1 MRKLVSL
8 VVLLTLLVGT
18 PFVLLRLGYYSWD
31 RLNVW
36 APADFRVLL
45 GLLTLAG
52 WAAWVVFAISA
63 VLEAVRIVT
72 GGRIAIR
79 LPGLALPQAI
89 AGTLLTAIL
98 VSTAGPTVMSVAST
112 LGVAPAPVAASGTA
126 TAPAASPGVT
136 GQAPAPARPASA
148 LHHAADSTLDA
159 HTVVHVVASGDD
171 LWSLA
176 ERYYGSGG
184 AWRRIVDANPDLLA
198 ADPTADLVG
207 GIALAIVNPTM
218 VALAAETPAP
228 TMPTETAEQYTV
240 AKGDTLW
247 HLAEERLGDGRR
259 YPELQRLN
267 ADQISDPDHIETGW
281 VIALPKAPDATAP
294 APVPAPVPAPAPT
307 PTPTPAPSTP
317 ATPQPGTQAP
327 TQARAADPDTP
338 NVFDSFALR
347 ATLGGL
353 AALAA
358 SGVLGSVLARRR
370 ERAASRE
377 LGRTFPPP
385 DAELRRFETALGLAD
400 APDLAGDTLRPDRLK
415 DTVRRENLDR
425 VDLVAKAMRLL
436 AESWWQA
443 RVRPPRLRRA
453 LLGGESLEFHFEEDP
468 PALAAPFELDA
479 DARVARV
486 PWETLR
492 RAEASDHA
500 VAYPGLV
507 TLGQDESGHL
517 VMVDVVTWGVLAV
530 DGDRPGLPDV
540 SLSAMIVEFSCSPW
554 AGELSLRVV
563 TRDPAFVDAAA
574 IEQVRRLPD
583 AAAGV
588 ADLER
593 HFRERHALLMLAEHY
608 DSLRLDPDRAD
619 AWAPIVYVFEEAP
632 DAAQLARIRLAV
644 DGDRLG
650 LAVVLPLTDATA
662 ASDPAPAPERPRLHL
677 TRSDPEAA
685 PLAVLEPAGV
695 WVSAQTIEPTARD
708 SIVRLFVDAR
718 STAAAPAFW
727 WHDNALVAASPASPA
742 TPSEPDIG
750 LNAAADA
757 ALAAG
762 VDEAPDDRPDVS
774 TLRMR
779 PLRAVGGPRLRLFG
793 DVRLEGASGQPPVK
807 AGRRCLEYCGWLL
820 TNPGATAS
828 EMTAAL
834 FVTDGTRRSN
844 LSRLRSWL
852 GVSPDG
858 EAYLPEA
865 YSGRITL
872 HPDVSSDW
880 ADLRR
885 IVAAGVN
892 HTPPGR
898 LRAALAL
905 VDGATIADAAPG
917 EWAWADGLRGEM
929 SELVRDAAVVL
940 SRAERAQGDLDA
952 AHWACA
958 RGRLVA
964 PDDELLGR
972 ELMLIADAAG
982 RPHEVSS
989 VLRRLGRAAASRG
1002 ADLDPATVE
1011 LGQRLL
1017 EGGPRHALRQSS

>member
-1 MRKLVSL
+1 MRKLGSL
-8 VVLLTLLVGT
+8 VVLTTLLVGT
-18 PFVLLRLGYYSWD
+18 PIVLLSLGYYTWD

-36 APADFRVLL
+36 TPADFRVVLV
-45 GLLTLAG
+45 LLTLAG
-52 WAAWVVFAISA
+52 WASWAMFALSA
-63 VLEAVRIVT
+63 LLECVRIGT

-79 LPGLALPQAI
+79 LPGLALPQTL

-98 VSTAGPTVMSVAST
+98 VSTAGPAGTSVAAGPAITST
-112 LGVAPAPVAASGTA
+112 PVAGSAAAESHAAVRA
-126 TAPAASPGVT
+126 TAPAASP
-136 GQAPAPARPASA
+136 APARAVA
-148 LHHAADSTLDA
+148 LHHAAEATRDA

-176 ERYYGSGG
+176 ERYYGAGG
-184 AWRRIVDANPDLLA
+184 SWRQIVAANPDLLA
-198 ADPTADLVG
+198 ADPTADLVD
-207 GIALAIVNPTM
+207 GIALAIVNPTA
-218 VALAAETPAP
+218 VSLAAQTPAP
-228 TMPTETAEQYTV
+228 TEAYTIE
-240 AKGDTLW
+240 KGDTLW

-281 VIALPKAPDATAP
+281 VIALPEAPDAAP
-294 APVPAPVPAPAPT
+294 PPAPAPALAPEPEAT
-307 PTPTPAPSTP
+307 PAPAASTPTPAPTPAPTSTPTPSAQPTTQPETAASTP
-317 ATPQPGTQAP
+317 APAAAP
-327 TQARAADPDTP
+327 DAP
-338 NVFDSFALR
+338 NVFDSVALR

-377 LGRTFPPP
+377 LGRTFPAPE
-385 DAELRRFETALGLAD
+385 AELRRFETALGLAD
-400 APDLAGDTLRPDRLK
+400 APDQADDTLPPDRLR
-415 DTVRRENLDR
+415 DAVRRDDLDR
-425 VDLVAKAMRLL
+425 VELVAKAMRKL
-436 AESWWQA
+436 AGSWWQA

-453 LLGGESLEFHFEEDP
+453 LLGGELLEFQFEEDP
-468 PALAAPFELDA
+468 PALAAPFEVDA

-486 PWETLR
+486 PWQALR
-492 RAEASDHA
+492 LAAASDHG

-507 TLGQDESGHL
+507 TLGQDESGRL

-554 AGELSLRVV
+554 AGELSLRVI

-574 IEQVRRLPD
+574 LEQVRRLPD

-593 HFRERHALLMLAEHY
+593 RFRERHALLTLAERGY

-650 LAVVLPLTDATA
+650 LAAVLPLTDATA

-677 TRSDPEAA
+677 TRSAPSAA
-685 PLAVLEPAGV
+685 PLGVLEPTGIA
-695 WVSAQTIEPTARD
+695 VSAQTIEPEARD
-708 SIVRLFVDAR
+708 SIVRLFADAR
-718 STAAAPAFW
+718 SSATAPAFW
-727 WHDNALVAASPASPA
+727 WHDNALVAASPVTA
-742 TPSEPDIG
+742 SEPAVG
-750 LNAAADA
+750 LDAAADRSA
-757 ALAAG
+757 
-762 VDEAPDDRPDVS
+762 DDPVAT
-774 TLRMR
+774 TLQRRM
-779 PLRAVGGPRLRLFG
+779 LRAVAGPRLRLFG
-793 DVRLEGASGQPPVK
+793 DVRLEGAAGQPPAK
-807 AGRRCLEYCGWLL
+807 AERRCLEYCGWLL
-820 TNPGATAS
+820 THPGATAS

-852 GVSPDG
+852 GGSPEG
-858 EAYLPEA
+858 EPYLPEA
-865 YSGRITL
+865 YSGRIAL

-880 ADLRR
+880 AELRR
-885 IVAAGVN
+885 LVAAGVDQ
-892 HTPPGR
+892 TPPGR

-905 VDGATIADAAPG
+905 VDGAPLADAAPG

-929 SELVRDAAVVL
+929 AELVRDAAVVL
-940 SRAERAQGDLDA
+940 ARAERARGDLDA
-952 AHWACA
+952 AGWACA

-982 RPHEVSS
+982 RPDEVSA
-989 VLRRLGRAAASRG
+989 VLKRLDRAAASRG
-1002 ADLDPATVE
+1002 VDLDPETVE
-1011 LGQRLL
+1011 LGQLLL
-1017 EGGPRHALRQSS
+1017 EGAPRV